1 MDQTNKMVL
10 WECGS
15 KKEEANEDVNA
26 IAREVADGDS
36 SLCDF
41 VHAFQKK
48 HQLLGPVIDPNS
60 KYQKMRKLG
69 QGAFGTVYRV
79 EEIGTD
85 RRYAMKEVVKPTT
98 ERSLEGCMEWKSLLT
113 EIEVL
118 SEIDHFGCIKLHELI
133 DTPNYMYMIVELVR
147 GASLQVFASVYPVSE
162 RDISEIGCHVLTALQ
177 YLHDTLHIVHRDIK
191 PENILICRK
200 EDHNIE
206 ERRLVVD
213 SGRKCPVSGQVPED
227 QILPL
232 GSNGDC
238 FVVKLVDFGSSRF
251 LRDGLLGG
259 RYGDVKF
266 PTQCENMPAVTP
278 VGTSLFIAL
287 ETIDIALGIKG
298 GDNVTHDLAKV
309 DLYSLG
315 VVLYILLCRQ
325 HPFMGTNIDGLQRMR
340 DKMIDD
346 TGNSKLEFP
355 SDAEMEHPLSHQSK
369 DFLSNLLNLVPADRP
384 DASSALRHPWVVC
397 RHYRCKALR
406 TQPIPKCDSVDY
418 IAPEERPS
426 PPRKRQNI
434 DPTA

>member
-1 MDQTNKMVL
+1 MVL
-10 WECGS
+10 WDCEHQ
-15 KKEEANEDVNA
+15 KNAKEEQNEDVTA

-36 SLCDF
+36 SLCAF

-48 HQLLGPVIDPNS
+48 HGLLGPVIDPNT

-85 RRYAMKEVVKPTT
+85 RRFAMKEVVKPATG
-98 ERSLEGCMEWKSLLT
+98 EKSLENCMEWKALLT

-118 SEIDHFGCIKLHELI
+118 SEINHFGCITLHELI

-147 GASLQVFASVYPVSE
+147 GASLQVFATVHPMSE

-177 YLHDTLHIVHRDIK
+177 YLHETLHIVHRDIK

-200 EDHNIE
+200 EDHDIGE
-206 ERRLVVD
+206 QRVVISD
-213 SGRKCPVSGQVPED
+213 GKKCPISGQLDEES
-227 QILPL
+227 ILPL

-238 FVVKLVDFGSSRF
+238 FIVKLVDFGSSRF
-251 LRDGLLGG
+251 IRDGLLGG
-259 RYGDVKF
+259 RYGDVKL
-266 PTQCENMPAVTP
+266 PDNCTENMPAVTP
-278 VGTSLFIAL
+278 VGTSLFVAL
-287 ETIDIALGIKG
+287 ETIDIALGRG
-298 GDNVTHDLAKV
+298 SDNTSLDLAKIDIYAV
-309 DLYSLG
+309 G
-315 VVLYILLCRQ
+315 VVLYIFLCRQ
-325 HPFMGTNIDGLQRMR
+325 HPFMGTNIDGLERMR

-355 SDAEMEHPLSHQSK
+355 SDAEMEHPLSNQSK
-369 DFLSNLLNLVPADRP
+369 DLLSNLLSLNPADRP
-384 DASSALRHPWVVC
+384 TASAALRHPWLVC

-406 TQPIPKCDSVDY
+406 SQPLPKCESVDY
-418 IAPEERPS
+418 VAPEDRPT